1 MRLRDEVVGGV
12 ADGRRRYIDGEE
24 DALAIPVSAGGV
36 VILALVLQAAAPV
49 MRSLQDIPLL
59 ERLWKYAALGATS
72 IVFEEAN
79 PILGG
84 IAVRHG
90 RAGLIG
96 VIVAVALGTWA
107 ASIALYFVG
116 RWRIDWVR
124 RRFPDKRR
132 LLTGALT
139 VVRRH
144 PWRSSL
150 AIRFA
155 YGLRLPLPIAC
166 GAARLP
172 FSLYVI
178 ASGISCWVWSVA
190 FGYLGFAAGGAAL
203 RVLDFAHRLDV
214 RLGLLALIL
223 SAVLFFMMRRRRI
236 AERTARLLGGT
247 NISFATSEEQ
257 RIMQREVL

>member
-1 MRLRDEVVGGV
+1 
-12 ADGRRRYIDGEE
+12 
-24 DALAIPVSAGGV
+24 
-36 VILALVLQAAAPV
+36 VIRQLH
-49 MRSLQDIPLL
+49 DIPLL

-90 RAGLIG
+90 RAGLFG
-96 VIVAVALGTWA
+96 VIVAVALGTWL

-116 RWRIDWVR
+116 YWRIDWVR
-124 RRFPDKRR
+124 GRFPDKRR

-139 VVRRH
+139 IVRRH

-172 FSLYVI
+172 ISLYVI
-178 ASGISCWVWSVA
+178 ASGISCWVWAIA

-203 RVLDFAHRLDV
+203 RVLAFVTRLDV
-214 RLGLLALIL
+214 RLGLLAAIL
-223 SAVLFFMMRRRRI
+223 SVVLFVLMRRRRI
-236 AERTARLLGGT
+236 AERTARVLGGT
-247 NISFATSEEQ
+247 SISFATTEE
-257 RIMQREVL
+257 RAMLEREAL

>member
-1 MRLRDEVVGGV
+1 V
-12 ADGRRRYIDGEE
+12 AGQFQH
-24 DALAIPVSAGGV
+24 V
-36 VILALVLQAAAPV
+36 
-49 MRSLQDIPLL
+49 PLL
-59 ERLWKYAALGATS
+59 ERLWKYTALGVTS
-72 IVFEEAN
+72 IVFEETN

-90 RAGLIG
+90 RASLIG
-96 VIVAVALGTWA
+96 VVVAVALGTWL
-107 ASIALYFVG
+107 ASVALYFVG

-124 RRFPDKRR
+124 ARFPDRRR

-172 FSLYVI
+172 FSLYLI
-178 ASGISCWVWSVA
+178 ASGISCWAWALA
-190 FGYLGFAAGGAAL
+190 FGYLGYAAGGAAL
-203 RVLDFAHRLDV
+203 RLLDFARRADV
-214 RLGLLALIL
+214 RLGLLAAIL
-223 SAVLFFMMRRRRI
+223 LLVLVVIMRRRRI
-236 AERTARLLGGT
+236 AERTARLLGGG
-247 NISFATSEEQ
+247 NISFATTEE
-257 RIMQREVL
+257 RAAMKKAL

>member
-1 MRLRDEVVGGV
+1 
-12 ADGRRRYIDGEE
+12 
-24 DALAIPVSAGGV
+24 
-36 VILALVLQAAAPV
+36 

-59 ERLWKYAALGATS
+59 ERLWKYTALGATS

-90 RAGLIG
+90 RAGLFG
-96 VIVAVALGTWA
+96 VIVAVALGTWL

-124 RRFPDKRR
+124 ARFPDKRR

-139 VVRRH
+139 IVRRH

-178 ASGISCWVWSVA
+178 ASGISCWIWSVA
-190 FGYLGFAAGGAAL
+190 FAYLGFAAGGAAL

-223 SAVLFFMMRRRRI
+223 SVVLLFMMRRRRI
-236 AERTARLLGGT
+236 AERTARVLGGT
-247 NISFATSEEQ
+247 EISFAPEE
-257 RIMQREVL
+257 EAAL

>member
-1 MRLRDEVVGGV
+1 M
-12 ADGRRRYIDGEE
+12 
-24 DALAIPVSAGGV
+24 
-36 VILALVLQAAAPV
+36 LQIVAPV
-49 MRSLQDIPLL
+49 VRHLQDASLL
-59 ERLWKYAALGATS
+59 ERLWKYTVLGATS
-72 IVFEEAN
+72 IVLEEAN
-79 PILGG
+79 PIGGG
-84 IAVRHG
+84 IWARHG
-90 RAGLIG
+90 RASLIG
-96 VIVAVALGTWA
+96 VIVAVAIGTWL

-124 RRFPDKRR
+124 RRFPDRRR

-178 ASGISCWVWSVA
+178 ASGISCWLWALA

-203 RVLDFAHRLDV
+203 RLLDFAQRLDV
-214 RLGLLALIL
+214 RLGLLAAIL
-223 SAVLFFMMRRRRI
+223 SVVLIVMLRRRRI
-236 AERTARLLGGT
+236 AERTARLLGGG
-247 NISFATSEEQ
+247 NISFATAEEKAAMRQ
-257 RIMQREVL
+257 EAL

>member
-1 MRLRDEVVGGV
+1 VVGGV

-172 FSLYVI
+172 FPLYVI

-236 AERTARLLGGT
+236 AERTARLLGGA
-247 NISFATSEEQ
+247 NISFATTEEQ

>member
-1 MRLRDEVVGGV
+1 
-12 ADGRRRYIDGEE
+12 
-24 DALAIPVSAGGV
+24 
-36 VILALVLQAAAPV
+36 VLQAAAPV
-49 MRSLQDIPLL
+49 IRQLQDIPLL
-59 ERLWKYAALGATS
+59 ERLWKYTALGATS
-72 IVFEEAN
+72 VVFEEAN

-96 VIVAVALGTWA
+96 VVVAVALGTWL

-124 RRFPDKRR
+124 ARFPDKRR

-144 PWRSSL
+144 PWRATL

-172 FSLYVI
+172 FSLYLA
-178 ASGISCWVWSVA
+178 ASGISCWAWAVA
-190 FGYLGFAAGGAAL
+190 FGYLGYAAGGAAL
-203 RVLDFAHRLDV
+203 RALDFAHRLDV
-214 RLGLLALIL
+214 RLALLVVIL
-223 SAVLFFMMRRRRI
+223 SVVLFFMMRRRRI
-236 AERTARLLGGT
+236 AERTARVLGGT
-247 NISFATSEEQ
+247 SISFATTEE
-257 RIMQREVL
+257 RAMMKREAL

>member
-1 MRLRDEVVGGV
+1 MIRQLH
-12 ADGRRRYIDGEE
+12 
-24 DALAIPVSAGGV
+24 
-36 VILALVLQAAAPV
+36 
-49 MRSLQDIPLL
+49 DIPLL

-90 RAGLIG
+90 RAGLVG
-96 VIVAVALGTWA
+96 VIVAVAIGTWI
-107 ASIALYFVG
+107 ASIALYSVG

-124 RRFPDKRR
+124 ERWPDRRR

-139 VVRRH
+139 IVRRH
-144 PWRSSL
+144 PWRSAL

-166 GAARLP
+166 GAARL
-172 FSLYVI
+172 SLSQYVV
-178 ASGISCWVWSVA
+178 ASGISCWVWA
-190 FGYLGFAAGGAAL
+190 ATFGYLGFAAGGMAL

-214 RLGLLALIL
+214 RLALLAAIL
-223 SAVLFFMMRRRRI
+223 MVVLFFMMRRRRI
-236 AERTARLLGGT
+236 AEQTARMLGGGS
-247 NISFATSEEQ
+247 ISFATTEE
-257 RIMQREVL
+257 RALARREAR

>member
-1 MRLRDEVVGGV
+1 M
-12 ADGRRRYIDGEE
+12 
-24 DALAIPVSAGGV
+24 
-36 VILALVLQAAAPV
+36 AAPV
-49 MRSLQDIPLL
+49 VRQLQDIPLL
-59 ERLWKYAALGATS
+59 ERLWKYTALGATS

-90 RAGLIG
+90 RASLIG
-96 VIVAVALGTWA
+96 VVVAVALGTWI

-124 RRFPDKRR
+124 RRFPDRRR

-144 PWRSSL
+144 PWRASL

-155 YGLRLPLPIAC
+155 YGLRLPLPVAC

-178 ASGISCWVWSVA
+178 ASGISCWLWALA

-203 RVLDFAHRLDV
+203 RLLGFAQRLDV
-214 RLGLLALIL
+214 RLGLLAAIL
-223 SAVLFFMMRRRRI
+223 SVVLIVMLRRRRI
-236 AERTARLLGGT
+236 AERTARLLGGGK
-247 NISFATSEEQ
+247 ISFATSAERAAMKRAAQ
-257 RIMQREVL
+257 

>member
-1 MRLRDEVVGGV
+1 
-12 ADGRRRYIDGEE
+12 
-24 DALAIPVSAGGV
+24 
-36 VILALVLQAAAPV
+36 VIRQLHHV
-49 MRSLQDIPLL
+49 PLL
-59 ERLWKYAALGATS
+59 ERLWKYTVLGATS
-72 IVFEEAN
+72 IVLEETN

-90 RAGLIG
+90 RAGLLG
-96 VIVAVALGTWA
+96 VVVAVAVGTWA

-124 RRFPDKRR
+124 ARYPDKRR

-139 VVRRH
+139 IVRRH
-144 PWRSSL
+144 PWRSAL

-172 FSLYVI
+172 LPLYVI

-190 FGYLGFAAGGAAL
+190 FAYLGFAAGGAAL
-203 RVLDFAHRLDV
+203 RLLDFAQRLDV
-214 RLGLLALIL
+214 RLALLAVIL
-223 SAVLFFMMRRRRI
+223 SVVLIVMLRRRRI
-236 AERTARLLGGT
+236 AERTARVLGGGD
-247 NISFATSEEQ
+247 ISFATAEE
-257 RIMQREVL
+257 RAAVRREAR

>member
-1 MRLRDEVVGGV
+1 MIRE
-12 ADGRRRYIDGEE
+12 
-24 DALAIPVSAGGV
+24 
-36 VILALVLQAAAPV
+36 LQN
-49 MRSLQDIPLL
+49 IPLI
-59 ERLWKYAALGATS
+59 ERLWKYTFLGATS

-90 RAGLIG
+90 RLGLIG
-96 VIVAVALGTWA
+96 VVVAVALGTWV

-124 RRFPDKRR
+124 ARFPDKRR

-144 PWRSSL
+144 PWRASL

-172 FSLYVI
+172 FSLYLV
-178 ASGISCWVWSVA
+178 ASGISCWGWAVA
-190 FGYLGFAAGGAAL
+190 FGYLGYAAGGAAL
-203 RVLDFAHRLDV
+203 RALDFAHRLDV
-214 RLGLLALIL
+214 RLSLLVVML
-223 SAVLFFMMRRRRI
+223 SVVLFLMMRRRRI
-236 AERTARLLGGT
+236 AERTARVLGGT
-247 NISFATSEEQ
+247 TISFATTEE
-257 RIMQREVL
+257 RAVMKRGAL